1 MSKPKVIVATGP
13 SGLIGLNGNLPW
25 RKSAD
30 LKRFKKVTMGGVLI
44 MGRATWESIGRPL
57 PGRKTFVLSRNP
69 DAKWEGVEV
78 FKTLPE
84 AIAAAGEAPI
94 WIAGGSS
101 VYEEALQFC
110 DELDVTVVDETVTF
124 PFGSYRVAILPWFKD
139 GQVEGF
145 TLASEEKNPDDL
157 TLTHRTYLRTP

>member
-1 MSKPKVIVATGP
+1 MSKPKIIVATSP
-13 SGLIGLNGNLPW
+13 TGLIGLNGNLPW

-69 DAKWEGVEV
+69 EAKWEGVEV

-84 AIAAAGEAPI
+84 AIQAAGEAPI

-101 VYEEALQFC
+101 VYDEGLAFC
-110 DELDVTVVDETVTF
+110 DELDVTVVDEAVEF
-124 PFGSYRVAILPWFKD
+124 PYGGYKIAILNWFKD
-139 GQVEGF
+139 GQIPGF
-145 TLASEEKNPDDL
+145 KLAHEEKNPDDP
-157 TLTHRTYLRTP
+157 TLTHRTYVRE